1 MLSPAAL
8 SAAAAAAAVWLLA
21 LLGPGLSLP
30 AEHDSEAGFT
40 LCDDCFYRQT
50 PPRGASAEL
59 PLHHHCHRLPGGQAL
74 ATLSR
79 PTCDTAV
86 CSAFHLSH
94 GWTGREKE
102 QRGETDVSSANSC

>member
-8 SAAAAAAAVWLLA
+8 SAAAAAAVCLLA

-30 AEHDSEAGFT
+30 AEQDSEPGLT
-40 LCDDCFYRQT
+40 LCDGSFYRLT

-59 PLHHHCHRLPGGQAL
+59 PLHRHCHRLPGGQAF

-79 PTCDTAV
+79 PTCDTTV

-94 GWTGREKE
+94 GWTGREE
-102 QRGETDVSSANSC
+102 EHEGETVVRMH